1 MVTSYP
7 RNEKTGG
14 VGPRFVWLA
23 ATPGSLLDRQ
33 DPNAAMSGIYHDE
46 RSGLEIAFALLESN

>member
-1 MVTSYP
+1 MPTVESLSSP
-7 RNEKTGG
+7 
-14 VGPRFVWLA
+14 LA
-23 ATPGSLLDRQ
+23 ADLRNGHLDRQ